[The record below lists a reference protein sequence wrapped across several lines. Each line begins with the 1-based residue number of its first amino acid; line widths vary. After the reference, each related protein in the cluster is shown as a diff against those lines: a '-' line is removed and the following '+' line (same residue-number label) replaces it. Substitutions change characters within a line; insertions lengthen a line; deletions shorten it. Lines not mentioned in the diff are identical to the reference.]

1 MFIQPMRYRQTS
13 IISAELTGPD
23 GKVVPMDKKLF
34 GRRDVLMLTLGAGAI
49 VAFQAPVVSLAT
61 QPRPPAP
68 IPNKPEYAKNRF
80 LKSMNC
86 SQAILESY
94 AESMGLSIE
103 TARKVSAAFAGG
115 MGMGSECGAVTGAF
129 MVIGLHYGKTA
140 DKDATADSETFSRVA
155 KFVGAFKKE
164 HGDISCSKLLGVD
177 MSSPEGVKK
186 AEKMGLFTSACPK
199 FVETAA
205 RILDTLLV

>member
-1 MFIQPMRYRQTS
+1 
-13 IISAELTGPD
+13 
-23 GKVVPMDKKLF
+23 MDKKLF
-34 GRRDVLMLTLGAGAI
+34 GRRDLLKLTMGAGAV
-49 VAFQAPVVSLAT
+49 VAFQAPLVSLAT
-61 QPRPPAP
+61 QPHSPAP
-68 IPNKPEYAKNRF
+68 IPNKPKYAKSRF

-94 AESMGLSIE
+94 AEGMGLSVE
-103 TARKVSAAFAGG
+103 CARKVSAPFAGG

-129 MVIGLHYGKTA
+129 MVIGLYHGKTV
-140 DKDATADSETFSRVA
+140 DKDATADNETFSRVA
-155 KFVGAFKKE
+155 KFVDAFKKE

-177 MSSPEGVKK
+177 MGSPEGLKK
-186 AEKMGLFTSACPK
+186 AENMGLFTSACPK

>member
-1 MFIQPMRYRQTS
+1 
-13 IISAELTGPD
+13 
-23 GKVVPMDKKLF
+23 MDKKTF
-34 GRRDVLMLTLGAGAI
+34 GRRDMLKLTLGAGAI
-49 VAFQAPVVSLAT
+49 AAFQAPPVSLAA
-61 QPRPPAP
+61 QPHQPMP
-68 IPNKPEYAKNRF
+68 IPNKPEYAKSRF

-94 AESMGLSIE
+94 AESMGLPIDC
-103 TARKVSAAFAGG
+103 ARKVSAAFAGG

-140 DKDATADSETFSRVA
+140 DKDAAADSKTFSSVA
-155 KFVGAFKKE
+155 QFVDAFKKE

-177 MSSPEGVKK
+177 MGSPEGVKQ
-186 AEKMGLFTSACPK
+186 AENRGLFTGACPK